1 MSEIDRLLQAFI
13 RGYTQRGEADAR
25 LYLEGLSGAD
35 RRELAALIDGYLERA
50 PGRPW
55 DPDAFRSSRRAA
67 PLAARLARVHLEG
80 AEGPTSLRELRA
92 RAKRT
97 RADLA
102 SRLAAA
108 LGLEGGEERVAYHYH
123 RMESGIMGA
132 EEVSGP
138 VLESLADLLAT
149 SRETVRRAL
158 ARSEG
163 QASPEIGSPA
173 MARTTHPG
181 ADLDV
186 PDLGDAGT
194 DLSSAPE
201 LSHERVDE
209 VFLRRGGP

>member
-25 LYLEGLSGAD
+25 LYLDQLSGVD

-55 DPDAFRSSRRAA
+55 DPDAFRTSRRA
-67 PLAARLARVHLEG
+67 PLAERLARAHLER

-97 RADLA
+97 RADVV